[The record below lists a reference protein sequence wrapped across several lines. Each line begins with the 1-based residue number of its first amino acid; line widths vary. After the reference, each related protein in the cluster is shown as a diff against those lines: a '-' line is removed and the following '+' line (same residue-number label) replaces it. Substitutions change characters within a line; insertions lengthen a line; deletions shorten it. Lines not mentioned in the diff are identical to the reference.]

1 MEIRQK
7 QSDNIT
13 NMLNGQIN
21 DKLSEIDKETYK
33 FETEN
38 EKFREEIALERAKF
52 GDDPDLTTEYNK
64 KFDKAKKEYEKIF
77 KDLI

>member
-1 MEIRQK
+1 MK
-7 QSDNIT
+7 N
-13 NMLNGQIN
+13 L
-21 DKLSEIDKETYK
+21 
-33 FETEN
+33 
-38 EKFREEIALERAKF
+38 EEIALERAKF